1 MDSQLA
7 AIAKKLKLSPES
19 GIIDASTL
27 LAARTEP
34 LDAAQAE
41 PIAAGAAKAL
51 RSGKDGAV
59 DAAAACCA
67 RLGALTSGAA
77 LGACCGA
84 LAAGA
89 RDAAKPGGGDGA
101 RRGAVAGLAA
111 LLAGAETRGEAW
123 AGAGAAALDACRA
136 VVAAARAKGGDDGAR
151 RDAWRAAGGWGAAVA
166 AVGDGAFFADL
177 AAELA
182 TELKAADKDRPRAA
196 AAALCACAWLGRSF
210 SGELAAFRSGEDGP
224 APTPW
229 GPALLAAVAAP
240 LEVLATSK
248 KRKGPAAAE
257 AAPCLY
263 ALALLDAHR
272 PAGAKKKR
280 VAELAKLL
288 GDDTPLFTNDAPAS
302 LWASCGVARAAA
314 AAGLEPASWAGVAKA
329 ATARHAAPRCAALG
343 ALRGR
348 RGALVAA
355 CAALWDLARAKPAV
369 SVGAVAHGDDDAPTP
384 VHRPNYRDALRGLL
398 ALLNEGGA
406 WPGGAVVLAAL
417 LASHD
422 AVNDCS
428 PRYAA
433 LLLRRVP
440 RDAPVAPGDGA
451 PLTAALLDGEGA
463 AFTRAGLF
471 ARVARQRAA
480 AAAAAALA
488 PRPGGAAL
496 VRAAC
501 HGPLLAEL
509 EALPALA
516 PTADELN
523 AYLGRVAREADAPSL
538 FADGARKDATKGKA
552 ADVKTGRRPK
562 LYGADDEQWAEQVKR
577 EIAAKKGGGGAAD
590 ARDDARV
597 RDAVAAA
604 ADKVARKRRRV
615 LGALAACAA
624 LADAAPATCAG
635 PWLAAAAAACVRAR
649 DAFAACVDGRALDDT
664 LARLAAAGLGLEGLD
679 AACVGAA
686 AALAARGAAA
696 AAVLAP
702 PGSTDRSLVA
712 RALALLRGCPHGGVP
727 FALPLARGALCA
739 APDVFGDPPCDGY
752 EPPSRDGF
760 GAALS
765 VVASLAEADDDVLAA
780 HRREAFDAVAAL
792 QHACCLDDLLR
803 ITCGDGD
810 ASPAA
815 AAFTLAVAGPP
826 PSLGDLAPL
835 VGGDGARPLARGALG
850 PDPRQRVDALKAA
863 EQALR
868 SRKVDGGD
876 RGDDAPLRCRLLVA
890 RHFEDAA
897 TREAA
902 EACWAQ
908 LPSGEL
914 PDPVTLRAFALEDA
928 GAGSA
933 EADYA
938 AGRLAACA
946 ALAFVAASAG
956 AGAVVDALRS
966 AFDAAKPDDGAA
978 PAGADD
984 AYFAAPGDE
993 GPAMRQR
1000 DFELK
1005 VAADL
1010 RARRRAAVAL
1020 AALFASGAVVAAAP
1034 GSTFAW
1040 LVDSGLPDDDDVVR
1054 GELVNAGVAFL
1065 DGAAG
1070 AGGVAAPL
1078 AVLERAL
1085 AAPLDAETQ
1094 EAVVALLGA
1103 AAKHLDVEDARLPDV
1118 AERLADALVAPR
1130 ASEAAAPAAPA
1141 PEKKKKAA
1149 APRPVAKTG
1158 AAAIMGGGGSTLKR
1172 PGGGAKRGPAQP
1184 LLGAASLRPKPK
1196 AAPGRAAAPSVKK
1209 TVKKKNREAGQV
1221 AIADGLVPLVKAMK
1235 KPHGDRAGAL
1245 LERLLAA
1252 CLESPGGGERR
1263 GAAHGVAAA
1272 IKGLGIGSLKA
1283 HGVVAKLEAA
1293 LDAGEGINAKHGAL
1307 SAVERLAARLGVLF
1321 EPYEIALLPFL
1332 LRAFSEGSDVV
1343 RDAAKG
1349 AARKVFEGLSA
1360 HGVKL
1365 AFPAVLGAASG
1376 DETSNWRARV
1386 AAIDMLGA
1394 TAHCAPKQL
1403 GAVLPRAVPALAGA
1417 LADTS
1422 AQVRDAAK
1430 AALDDVASVARNP
1443 EVKALK
1449 RELIEALVDP
1459 AHATRE
1465 ALDALLGRE
1474 FAHALDAPSLALL
1487 APILQRGLRDR
1498 AAETK
1503 RRAAL
1508 VAGNLSALCSG
1519 TAQATAALAPHMPAL
1534 QPLLEAAAVGD
1545 AHPDVR
1551 SAAARALAQIVG
1563 ALGEVQVPFVVE
1575 RLVNAALGCRSSDA
1589 TVDGGDILG
1598 GDAGGGANGG
1608 LLGGAASGA
1617 SERSG
1622 AAQALSLVLN
1632 ELGEDRV
1639 ATCLTQSLAPLGRQ
1653 ETAAGREGALWCVR
1667 YLARDTAEFSPLV
1680 GDALGCV
1687 LDGLADDADP
1697 VREVALL
1704 AGKQLVRSHG
1714 REELRVLLPSLEARL
1729 LGTAWRIRAAAA
1741 QLIGELLCLVGDAK
1755 PVGVAVEEL
1764 DDIDAAMGDEATGA
1778 LIEEQIGAAGWRN
1791 TLSSLYIARL
1801 DAVAAVRQ
1809 AAVEVWKTV
1818 VPNTPRALRDILPVL
1833 VARLVA
1839 MLTPAGA
1846 DGGAPRGPAAPRP
1859 PADASSDDDDSGDE
1873 DLDEGD
1879 DADAEKQRV
1888 ASRALGDVVK
1898 KIGDRVVPEL
1908 VPLLRESFAEG
1919 DEATRVGVCLGLA
1932 EVASA
1937 TPQRQALGHL
1947 GLLAPVIEDAL
1958 CGSSRST
1965 PRVQAHAALAFHA
1978 LYGQAGRDAVDA
1990 MLPGLLRRL
1999 DDDDDDGDGSPA
2011 VRARQALRDVLRRRS
2026 RELLPLVVPALL
2038 KRPIGDLR
2046 CAALSAVAD
2055 VAGGP
2060 LSPFVSSVAR
2070 GVLAE
2075 LAAIPPG
2082 DGGED
2087 DARRGAL
2094 LAAAADVAAA
2104 VAAAGFASDAVGQL
2118 ASPFATTKDDAR
2130 RDAAAVAAAF
2140 FAAVKRR
2147 LAAPPPGSLVAPDAS
2162 SRLLDAAPKLLKEL
2176 LCCLGDGDGG
2186 VRSAAVDGLEA
2197 YGAAF
2202 DAEQQATHLDFTRVT
2217 LASAASDARWKQKRG
2232 DDPLPA
2238 LSEDPRCL
2246 KALLPSY
2253 LRALLQGSPEA
2264 RESAALG
2271 LGELVDLS
2279 SEAALKPLAI
2289 KVAGPLIRVVGDRFA
2304 APVKAAILGAL
2315 SALLRRGP
2323 LLVKAFVPQ
2332 LQATFSKALRDP
2344 SRDVRARATAALGL
2358 LAPLS
2363 TRLDALVADLAQSA
2377 GADDAPE
2384 VVVAALLGALVVVF
2398 ANLGAKAPKP
2408 ESVDAARSAAR
2419 DFAGHADPE
2428 VAAAA
2433 EKLGAALA

>member
-1 MDSQLA
+1 
-7 AIAKKLKLSPES
+7 
-19 GIIDASTL
+19 
-27 LAARTEP
+27 
-34 LDAAQAE
+34 
-41 PIAAGAAKAL
+41 
-51 RSGKDGAV
+51 
-59 DAAAACCA
+59 
-67 RLGALTSGAA
+67 
-77 LGACCGA
+77 
-84 LAAGA
+84 
-89 RDAAKPGGGDGA
+89 
-101 RRGAVAGLAA
+101 
-111 LLAGAETRGEAW
+111 
-123 AGAGAAALDACRA
+123 
-136 VVAAARAKGGDDGAR
+136 
-151 RDAWRAAGGWGAAVA
+151 
-166 AVGDGAFFADL
+166 
-177 AAELA
+177 
-182 TELKAADKDRPRAA
+182 
-196 AAALCACAWLGRSF
+196 
-210 SGELAAFRSGEDGP
+210 
-224 APTPW
+224 
-229 GPALLAAVAAP
+229 
-240 LEVLATSK
+240 
-248 KRKGPAAAE
+248 
-257 AAPCLY
+257 
-263 ALALLDAHR
+263 
-272 PAGAKKKR
+272 
-280 VAELAKLL
+280 
-288 GDDTPLFTNDAPAS
+288 
-302 LWASCGVARAAA
+302 
-314 AAGLEPASWAGVAKA
+314 
-329 ATARHAAPRCAALG
+329 
-343 ALRGR
+343 
-348 RGALVAA
+348 
-355 CAALWDLARAKPAV
+355 
-369 SVGAVAHGDDDAPTP
+369 
-384 VHRPNYRDALRGLL
+384 
-398 ALLNEGGA
+398 
-406 WPGGAVVLAAL
+406 
-417 LASHD
+417 
-422 AVNDCS
+422 
-428 PRYAA
+428 
-433 LLLRRVP
+433 
-440 RDAPVAPGDGA
+440 
-451 PLTAALLDGEGA
+451 
-463 AFTRAGLF
+463 
-471 ARVARQRAA
+471 
-480 AAAAAALA
+480 
-488 PRPGGAAL
+488 
-496 VRAAC
+496 
-501 HGPLLAEL
+501 
-509 EALPALA
+509 
-516 PTADELN
+516 
-523 AYLGRVAREADAPSL
+523 
-538 FADGARKDATKGKA
+538 
-552 ADVKTGRRPK
+552 
-562 LYGADDEQWAEQVKR
+562 
-577 EIAAKKGGGGAAD
+577 
-590 ARDDARV
+590 
-597 RDAVAAA
+597 
-604 ADKVARKRRRV
+604 
-615 LGALAACAA
+615 
-624 LADAAPATCAG
+624 
-635 PWLAAAAAACVRAR
+635 
-649 DAFAACVDGRALDDT
+649 
-664 LARLAAAGLGLEGLD
+664 
-679 AACVGAA
+679 
-686 AALAARGAAA
+686 
-696 AAVLAP
+696 
-702 PGSTDRSLVA
+702 
-712 RALALLRGCPHGGVP
+712 
-727 FALPLARGALCA
+727 
-739 APDVFGDPPCDGY
+739 
-752 EPPSRDGF
+752 
-760 GAALS
+760 
-765 VVASLAEADDDVLAA
+765 
-780 HRREAFDAVAAL
+780 
-792 QHACCLDDLLR
+792 
-803 ITCGDGD
+803 
-810 ASPAA
+810 
-815 AAFTLAVAGPP
+815 
-826 PSLGDLAPL
+826 
-835 VGGDGARPLARGALG
+835 
-850 PDPRQRVDALKAA
+850 
-863 EQALR
+863 
-868 SRKVDGGD
+868 
-876 RGDDAPLRCRLLVA
+876 
-890 RHFEDAA
+890 
-897 TREAA
+897 
-902 EACWAQ
+902 
-908 LPSGEL
+908 
-914 PDPVTLRAFALEDA
+914 
-928 GAGSA
+928 
-933 EADYA
+933 
-938 AGRLAACA
+938 
-946 ALAFVAASAG
+946 
-956 AGAVVDALRS
+956 
-966 AFDAAKPDDGAA
+966 
-978 PAGADD
+978 
-984 AYFAAPGDE
+984 
-993 GPAMRQR
+993 MRQR

-1034 GSTFAW
+1034 ESTFAW
-1040 LVDSGLPDDDDVVR
+1040 LVEAGLPDDDDVVR

-1085 AAPLDAETQ
+1085 AL
-1094 EAVVALLGA
+1094 A
-1103 AAKHLDVEDARLPDV
+1103 AA
-1118 AERLADALVAPR
+1118 R
-1130 ASEAAAPAAPA
+1130 A
-1141 PEKKKKAA
+1141 
-1149 APRPVAKTG
+1149 
-1158 AAAIMGGGGSTLKR
+1158 
-1172 PGGGAKRGPAQP
+1172 
-1184 LLGAASLRPKPK
+1184 
-1196 AAPGRAAAPSVKK
+1196 
-1209 TVKKKNREAGQV
+1209 
-1221 AIADGLVPLVKAMK
+1221 
-1235 KPHGDRAGAL
+1235 
-1245 LERLLAA
+1245 
-1252 CLESPGGGERR
+1252 

-1307 SAVERLAARLGVLF
+1307 SA
-1321 EPYEIALLPFL
+1321 
-1332 LRAFSEGSDVV
+1332 
-1343 RDAAKG
+1343 
-1349 AARKVFEGLSA
+1349 
-1360 HGVKL
+1360 
-1365 AFPAVLGAASG
+1365 
-1376 DETSNWRARV
+1376 
-1386 AAIDMLGA
+1386 
-1394 TAHCAPKQL
+1394 
-1403 GAVLPRAVPALAGA
+1403 
-1417 LADTS
+1417 
-1422 AQVRDAAK
+1422 
-1430 AALDDVASVARNP
+1430 
-1443 EVKALK
+1443 
-1449 RELIEALVDP
+1449 
-1459 AHATRE
+1459 
-1465 ALDALLGRE
+1465 
-1474 FAHALDAPSLALL
+1474 
-1487 APILQRGLRDR
+1487 
-1498 AAETK
+1498 
-1503 RRAAL
+1503 
-1508 VAGNLSALCSG
+1508 
-1519 TAQATAALAPHMPAL
+1519 
-1534 QPLLEAAAVGD
+1534 PLLEAAAVGD

-1598 GDAGGGANGG
+1598 GDAGGGGANGG

-1639 ATCLTQSLAPLGRQ
+1639 ATCLTSSLAPLGRQ

-1879 DADAEKQRV
+1879 SGRGEAAPR
-1888 ASRALGDVVK
+1888 AALGDVVK

-1990 MLPGLLRRL
+1990 MLRACCGA
-1999 DDDDDDGDGSPA
+1999 DDDGATATARPRS
-2011 VRARQALRDVLRRRS
+2011 ARQALRDVLRRRS

-2046 CAALSAVAD
+2046 CAALSAVAG
-2055 VAGGP
+2055 VAA

-2082 DGGED
+2082 ED

-2094 LAAAADVAAA
+2094 LAAAAD
-2104 VAAAGFASDAVGQL
+2104 L
-2118 ASPFATTKDDAR
+2118 ASPFATTGRA

-2147 LAAPPPGSLVAPDAS
+2147 LAAPPPGSVVAPDAS
-2162 SRLLDAAPKLLKEL
+2162 SRLLDAAPKLLR
-2176 LCCLGDGDGG
+2176 LCCLGDGDGA

-2398 ANLGAKAPKP
+2398 ANLAPGP
-2408 ESVDAARSAAR
+2408 RSPAARAAAR

>member
-1 MDSQLA
+1 MAASSGGDEAHTMAASSGGDEALA

-19 GIIDASTL
+19 GIVDASKL
-27 LAARTEP
+27 LATHSEP

-84 LAAGA
+84 RG
-89 RDAAKPGGGDGA
+89 GA
-101 RRGAVAGLAA
+101 RRSRRR
-111 LLAGAETRGEAW
+111 RG
-123 AGAGAAALDACRA
+123 GAAPSRASRRSSPARRRAARPGPAPAPRPSTPAA
-136 VVAAARAKGGDDGAR
+136 VVAARAKGGATAR
-151 RDAWRAAGGWGAAVA
+151 RGAGAAGGWGAAVA

-182 TELKAADKDRPRAA
+182 TELKAADRTGPRRGG
-196 AAALCACAWLGRSF
+196 ALCG
-210 SGELAAFRSGEDGP
+210 
-224 APTPW
+224 
-229 GPALLAAVAAP
+229 VARP
-240 LEVLATSK
+240 VLATSK
-248 KRKGPAAAE
+248 KRKGPAPAE
-257 AAPCLY
+257 AAPCLC

-302 LWASCGVARAAA
+302 LWASCGVTRLGA

-343 ALRGR
+343 RSG
-348 RGALVAA
+348 
-355 CAALWDLARAKPAV
+355 
-369 SVGAVAHGDDDAPTP
+369 
-384 VHRPNYRDALRGLL
+384 
-398 ALLNEGGA
+398 
-406 WPGGAVVLAAL
+406 
-417 LASHD
+417 
-422 AVNDCS
+422 
-428 PRYAA
+428 
-433 LLLRRVP
+433 
-440 RDAPVAPGDGA
+440 
-451 PLTAALLDGEGA
+451 
-463 AFTRAGLF
+463 
-471 ARVARQRAA
+471 
-480 AAAAAALA
+480 AAALA

-516 PTADELN
+516 PTADELA
-523 AYLGRVAREADAPSL
+523 AYLGRVARETDAPSL
-538 FADGARKDATKGKA
+538 FAESGKKDAARGKA

-577 EIAAKKGGGGAAD
+577 EIAAKKGGGAAR
-590 ARDDARV
+590 ARDDA
-597 RDAVAAA
+597 
-604 ADKVARKRRRV
+604 
-615 LGALAACAA
+615 
-624 LADAAPATCAG
+624 P
-635 PWLAAAAAACVRAR
+635 
-649 DAFAACVDGRALDDT
+649 
-664 LARLAAAGLGLEGLD
+664 
-679 AACVGAA
+679 
-686 AALAARGAAA
+686 
-696 AAVLAP
+696 
-702 PGSTDRSLVA
+702 
-712 RALALLRGCPHGGVP
+712 
-727 FALPLARGALCA
+727 
-739 APDVFGDPPCDGY
+739 
-752 EPPSRDGF
+752 
-760 GAALS
+760 
-765 VVASLAEADDDVLAA
+765 
-780 HRREAFDAVAAL
+780 
-792 QHACCLDDLLR
+792 
-803 ITCGDGD
+803 
-810 ASPAA
+810 
-815 AAFTLAVAGPP
+815 
-826 PSLGDLAPL
+826 
-835 VGGDGARPLARGALG
+835 
-850 PDPRQRVDALKAA
+850 
-863 EQALR
+863 
-868 SRKVDGGD
+868 
-876 RGDDAPLRCRLLVA
+876 
-890 RHFEDAA
+890 
-897 TREAA
+897 
-902 EACWAQ
+902 
-908 LPSGEL
+908 PSGEL
-914 PDPVTLRAFALEDA
+914 PDPVTLRVPRA
-928 GAGSA
+928 GAGST

-978 PAGADD
+978 PAAGDSVPRCAATRAPRCASATSSSRSPRICGPGA
-984 AYFAAPGDE
+984 ARPSPSRRSSPAAPSS
-993 GPAMRQR
+993 P
-1000 DFELK
+1000 
-1005 VAADL
+1005 
-1010 RARRRAAVAL
+1010 RRPSRR
-1020 AALFASGAVVAAAP
+1020 SR
-1034 GSTFAW
+1034 GSSA
-1040 LVDSGLPDDDDVVR
+1040 GLPGDDDVVR

-1085 AAPLDAETQ
+1085 GRGAGGAGAGERRRRGAAP
-1094 EAVVALLGA
+1094 V
-1103 AAKHLDVEDARLPDV
+1103 
-1118 AERLADALVAPR
+1118 
-1130 ASEAAAPAAPA
+1130 
-1141 PEKKKKAA
+1141 
-1149 APRPVAKTG
+1149 TG
-1158 AAAIMGGGGSTLKR
+1158 GAIMGGGGSTLKR

-1196 AAPGRAAAPSVKK
+1196 AAPGRGAAPSVKK

-1221 AIADGLVPLVKAMK
+1221 AIADGLVPL
-1235 KPHGDRAGAL
+1235 
-1245 LERLLAA
+1245 
-1252 CLESPGGGERR
+1252 
-1263 GAAHGVAAA
+1263 
-1272 IKGLGIGSLKA
+1272 
-1283 HGVVAKLEAA
+1283 LEAA

-1376 DETSNWRARV
+1376 DGTSNWRARV

-1598 GDAGGGANGG
+1598 GDAGGGGANGG

-1639 ATCLTQSLAPLGRQ
+1639 ATCLTSSLAPLGRQ

-1755 PVGVAVEEL
+1755 PVGVA
-1764 DDIDAAMGDEATGA
+1764 
-1778 LIEEQIGAAGWRN
+1778 
-1791 TLSSLYIARL
+1791 
-1801 DAVAAVRQ
+1801 

-1818 VPNTPRALRDILPVL
+1818 VPNRAAKRVIQRRFNVPNTPRALRDILPVL

-1932 EVASA
+1932 E
-1937 TPQRQALGHL
+1937 
-1947 GLLAPVIEDAL
+1947 
-1958 CGSSRST
+1958 
-1965 PRVQAHAALAFHA
+1965 AHAALAFHA

-1999 DDDDDDGDGSPA
+1999 DDDLDDGDGSPA

-2060 LSPFVSSVAR
+2060 LSPFVSS
-2070 GVLAE
+2070 
-2075 LAAIPPG
+2075 
-2082 DGGED
+2082 
-2087 DARRGAL
+2087 
-2094 LAAAADVAAA
+2094 
-2104 VAAAGFASDAVGQL
+2104 
-2118 ASPFATTKDDAR
+2118 
-2130 RDAAAVAAAF
+2130 
-2140 FAAVKRR
+2140 
-2147 LAAPPPGSLVAPDAS
+2147 
-2162 SRLLDAAPKLLKEL
+2162 
-2176 LCCLGDGDGG
+2176 
-2186 VRSAAVDGLEA
+2186 A

-2332 LQATFSKALRDP
+2332 LQATPRAPTTRPRSSSPRCSAP
-2344 SRDVRARATAALGL
+2344 SSSSSPTWGQNPEARRAPRARATA
-2358 LAPLS
+2358 
-2363 TRLDALVADLAQSA
+2363 
-2377 GADDAPE
+2377 
-2384 VVVAALLGALVVVF
+2384 
-2398 ANLGAKAPKP
+2398 
-2408 ESVDAARSAAR
+2408 
-2419 DFAGHADPE
+2419 GHADRRSPRPR
-2428 VAAAA
+2428 
-2433 EKLGAALA
+2433 KSRAALA

>member
-1 MDSQLA
+1 
-7 AIAKKLKLSPES
+7 
-19 GIIDASTL
+19 
-27 LAARTEP
+27 
-34 LDAAQAE
+34 
-41 PIAAGAAKAL
+41 
-51 RSGKDGAV
+51 
-59 DAAAACCA
+59 
-67 RLGALTSGAA
+67 
-77 LGACCGA
+77 
-84 LAAGA
+84 
-89 RDAAKPGGGDGA
+89 
-101 RRGAVAGLAA
+101 
-111 LLAGAETRGEAW
+111 
-123 AGAGAAALDACRA
+123 
-136 VVAAARAKGGDDGAR
+136 
-151 RDAWRAAGGWGAAVA
+151 
-166 AVGDGAFFADL
+166 
-177 AAELA
+177 
-182 TELKAADKDRPRAA
+182 
-196 AAALCACAWLGRSF
+196 
-210 SGELAAFRSGEDGP
+210 
-224 APTPW
+224 
-229 GPALLAAVAAP
+229 
-240 LEVLATSK
+240 
-248 KRKGPAAAE
+248 
-257 AAPCLY
+257 
-263 ALALLDAHR
+263 
-272 PAGAKKKR
+272 
-280 VAELAKLL
+280 
-288 GDDTPLFTNDAPAS
+288 
-302 LWASCGVARAAA
+302 
-314 AAGLEPASWAGVAKA
+314 
-329 ATARHAAPRCAALG
+329 
-343 ALRGR
+343 
-348 RGALVAA
+348 
-355 CAALWDLARAKPAV
+355 
-369 SVGAVAHGDDDAPTP
+369 
-384 VHRPNYRDALRGLL
+384 
-398 ALLNEGGA
+398 
-406 WPGGAVVLAAL
+406 
-417 LASHD
+417 
-422 AVNDCS
+422 
-428 PRYAA
+428 
-433 LLLRRVP
+433 
-440 RDAPVAPGDGA
+440 
-451 PLTAALLDGEGA
+451 
-463 AFTRAGLF
+463 
-471 ARVARQRAA
+471 
-480 AAAAAALA
+480 
-488 PRPGGAAL
+488 
-496 VRAAC
+496 
-501 HGPLLAEL
+501 
-509 EALPALA
+509 
-516 PTADELN
+516 
-523 AYLGRVAREADAPSL
+523 
-538 FADGARKDATKGKA
+538 
-552 ADVKTGRRPK
+552 
-562 LYGADDEQWAEQVKR
+562 
-577 EIAAKKGGGGAAD
+577 
-590 ARDDARV
+590 
-597 RDAVAAA
+597 
-604 ADKVARKRRRV
+604 
-615 LGALAACAA
+615 
-624 LADAAPATCAG
+624 
-635 PWLAAAAAACVRAR
+635 
-649 DAFAACVDGRALDDT
+649 
-664 LARLAAAGLGLEGLD
+664 
-679 AACVGAA
+679 
-686 AALAARGAAA
+686 
-696 AAVLAP
+696 
-702 PGSTDRSLVA
+702 
-712 RALALLRGCPHGGVP
+712 
-727 FALPLARGALCA
+727 
-739 APDVFGDPPCDGY
+739 
-752 EPPSRDGF
+752 
-760 GAALS
+760 
-765 VVASLAEADDDVLAA
+765 
-780 HRREAFDAVAAL
+780 
-792 QHACCLDDLLR
+792 
-803 ITCGDGD
+803 
-810 ASPAA
+810 
-815 AAFTLAVAGPP
+815 
-826 PSLGDLAPL
+826 
-835 VGGDGARPLARGALG
+835 
-850 PDPRQRVDALKAA
+850 
-863 EQALR
+863 
-868 SRKVDGGD
+868 
-876 RGDDAPLRCRLLVA
+876 
-890 RHFEDAA
+890 
-897 TREAA
+897 
-902 EACWAQ
+902 
-908 LPSGEL
+908 
-914 PDPVTLRAFALEDA
+914 
-928 GAGSA
+928 
-933 EADYA
+933 
-938 AGRLAACA
+938 
-946 ALAFVAASAG
+946 
-956 AGAVVDALRS
+956 
-966 AFDAAKPDDGAA
+966 
-978 PAGADD
+978 
-984 AYFAAPGDE
+984 
-993 GPAMRQR
+993 
-1000 DFELK
+1000 
-1005 VAADL
+1005 
-1010 RARRRAAVAL
+1010 
-1020 AALFASGAVVAAAP
+1020 
-1034 GSTFAW
+1034 
-1040 LVDSGLPDDDDVVR
+1040 
-1054 GELVNAGVAFL
+1054 
-1065 DGAAG
+1065 
-1070 AGGVAAPL
+1070 
-1078 AVLERAL
+1078 
-1085 AAPLDAETQ
+1085 
-1094 EAVVALLGA
+1094 
-1103 AAKHLDVEDARLPDV
+1103 
-1118 AERLADALVAPR
+1118 
-1130 ASEAAAPAAPA
+1130 
-1141 PEKKKKAA
+1141 
-1149 APRPVAKTG
+1149 
-1158 AAAIMGGGGSTLKR
+1158 MGGGGSTLKR

-1184 LLGAASLRPKPK
+1184 LLGAASLRPKP
-1196 AAPGRAAAPSVKK
+1196 APGRARRPVKK

-1252 CLESPGGGERR
+1252 CLEPRRRRSAAR
-1263 GAAHGVAAA
+1263 GARVAAA

-1321 EPYEIALLPFL
+1321 EPDEIALLPFL

-1487 APILQRGLRDR
+1487 APILQRGPRDR

-1598 GDAGGGANGG
+1598 GDAGGGGANGG

-1639 ATCLTQSLAPLGRQ
+1639 ATCLTSSLAPLGRQ

-1704 AGKQLVRSHG
+1704 AGKQL
-1714 REELRVLLPSLEARL
+1714 
-1729 LGTAWRIRAAAA
+1729 
-1741 QLIGELLCLVGDAK
+1741 LIGELLCLVGDAK

-1809 AAVEVWKTV
+1809 AAVE

-1999 DDDDDDGDGSPA
+1999 DDDLDDGDGSPA

-2055 VAGGP
+2055 VAGRP

-2082 DGGED
+2082 DGGEN

-2104 VAAAGFASDAVGQL
+2104 VAAAGFASDA
-2118 ASPFATTKDDAR
+2118 
-2130 RDAAAVAAAF
+2130 
-2140 FAAVKRR
+2140 RR
-2147 LAAPPPGSLVAPDAS
+2147 LAAPPPGSVVAPDAS

-2344 SRDVRARATAALGL
+2344 SRD
-2358 LAPLS
+2358 
-2363 TRLDALVADLAQSA
+2363 SA

-2398 ANLGAKAPKP
+2398 ANLGQNPKP
-2408 ESVDAARSAAR
+2408 EPLTPRAAGATSRATRTRSRRGRAR
-2419 DFAGHADPE
+2419 
-2428 VAAAA
+2428 
-2433 EKLGAALA
+2433 AALA

>member
-1 MDSQLA
+1 
-7 AIAKKLKLSPES
+7 
-19 GIIDASTL
+19 
-27 LAARTEP
+27 
-34 LDAAQAE
+34 
-41 PIAAGAAKAL
+41 
-51 RSGKDGAV
+51 
-59 DAAAACCA
+59 
-67 RLGALTSGAA
+67 
-77 LGACCGA
+77 
-84 LAAGA
+84 
-89 RDAAKPGGGDGA
+89 
-101 RRGAVAGLAA
+101 
-111 LLAGAETRGEAW
+111 
-123 AGAGAAALDACRA
+123 
-136 VVAAARAKGGDDGAR
+136 
-151 RDAWRAAGGWGAAVA
+151 
-166 AVGDGAFFADL
+166 
-177 AAELA
+177 
-182 TELKAADKDRPRAA
+182 
-196 AAALCACAWLGRSF
+196 
-210 SGELAAFRSGEDGP
+210 
-224 APTPW
+224 
-229 GPALLAAVAAP
+229 
-240 LEVLATSK
+240 
-248 KRKGPAAAE
+248 
-257 AAPCLY
+257 
-263 ALALLDAHR
+263 
-272 PAGAKKKR
+272 
-280 VAELAKLL
+280 
-288 GDDTPLFTNDAPAS
+288 
-302 LWASCGVARAAA
+302 
-314 AAGLEPASWAGVAKA
+314 
-329 ATARHAAPRCAALG
+329 
-343 ALRGR
+343 
-348 RGALVAA
+348 
-355 CAALWDLARAKPAV
+355 
-369 SVGAVAHGDDDAPTP
+369 
-384 VHRPNYRDALRGLL
+384 
-398 ALLNEGGA
+398 
-406 WPGGAVVLAAL
+406 
-417 LASHD
+417 
-422 AVNDCS
+422 
-428 PRYAA
+428 
-433 LLLRRVP
+433 
-440 RDAPVAPGDGA
+440 
-451 PLTAALLDGEGA
+451 
-463 AFTRAGLF
+463 
-471 ARVARQRAA
+471 
-480 AAAAAALA
+480 
-488 PRPGGAAL
+488 
-496 VRAAC
+496 
-501 HGPLLAEL
+501 
-509 EALPALA
+509 
-516 PTADELN
+516 
-523 AYLGRVAREADAPSL
+523 
-538 FADGARKDATKGKA
+538 
-552 ADVKTGRRPK
+552 
-562 LYGADDEQWAEQVKR
+562 
-577 EIAAKKGGGGAAD
+577 
-590 ARDDARV
+590 
-597 RDAVAAA
+597 
-604 ADKVARKRRRV
+604 
-615 LGALAACAA
+615 
-624 LADAAPATCAG
+624 
-635 PWLAAAAAACVRAR
+635 
-649 DAFAACVDGRALDDT
+649 
-664 LARLAAAGLGLEGLD
+664 
-679 AACVGAA
+679 
-686 AALAARGAAA
+686 
-696 AAVLAP
+696 
-702 PGSTDRSLVA
+702 
-712 RALALLRGCPHGGVP
+712 
-727 FALPLARGALCA
+727 
-739 APDVFGDPPCDGY
+739 
-752 EPPSRDGF
+752 
-760 GAALS
+760 
-765 VVASLAEADDDVLAA
+765 
-780 HRREAFDAVAAL
+780 
-792 QHACCLDDLLR
+792 
-803 ITCGDGD
+803 
-810 ASPAA
+810 
-815 AAFTLAVAGPP
+815 
-826 PSLGDLAPL
+826 
-835 VGGDGARPLARGALG
+835 
-850 PDPRQRVDALKAA
+850 
-863 EQALR
+863 
-868 SRKVDGGD
+868 
-876 RGDDAPLRCRLLVA
+876 
-890 RHFEDAA
+890 
-897 TREAA
+897 
-902 EACWAQ
+902 
-908 LPSGEL
+908 
-914 PDPVTLRAFALEDA
+914 
-928 GAGSA
+928 
-933 EADYA
+933 
-938 AGRLAACA
+938 
-946 ALAFVAASAG
+946 
-956 AGAVVDALRS
+956 
-966 AFDAAKPDDGAA
+966 
-978 PAGADD
+978 
-984 AYFAAPGDE
+984 
-993 GPAMRQR
+993 
-1000 DFELK
+1000 
-1005 VAADL
+1005 
-1010 RARRRAAVAL
+1010 
-1020 AALFASGAVVAAAP
+1020 
-1034 GSTFAW
+1034 
-1040 LVDSGLPDDDDVVR
+1040 
-1054 GELVNAGVAFL
+1054 
-1065 DGAAG
+1065 
-1070 AGGVAAPL
+1070 
-1078 AVLERAL
+1078 
-1085 AAPLDAETQ
+1085 
-1094 EAVVALLGA
+1094 
-1103 AAKHLDVEDARLPDV
+1103 
-1118 AERLADALVAPR
+1118 
-1130 ASEAAAPAAPA
+1130 
-1141 PEKKKKAA
+1141 
-1149 APRPVAKTG
+1149 
-1158 AAAIMGGGGSTLKR
+1158 
-1172 PGGGAKRGPAQP
+1172 
-1184 LLGAASLRPKPK
+1184 
-1196 AAPGRAAAPSVKK
+1196 
-1209 TVKKKNREAGQV
+1209 
-1221 AIADGLVPLVKAMK
+1221 MK

-1589 TVDGGDILG
+1589 T
-1598 GDAGGGANGG
+1598 
-1608 LLGGAASGA
+1608 
-1617 SERSG
+1617 RSG

-1639 ATCLTQSLAPLGRQ
+1639 ATCLTSSLAPLGRQ

-1833 VARLVA
+1833 VARL
-1839 MLTPAGA
+1839 
-1846 DGGAPRGPAAPRP
+1846 
-1859 PADASSDDDDSGDE
+1859 

-1999 DDDDDDGDGSPA
+1999 DDDLDDGDGSPA

-2082 DGGED
+2082 DGGEN

-2147 LAAPPPGSLVAPDAS
+2147 LAAPPPGSVVAPDAS

-2398 ANLGAKAPKP
+2398 ANLGAKTPKP
-2408 ESVDAARSAAR
+2408 ESVDAARAAAR